1 MKGRAHFRVV
11 GRLDNAARVVAGT
24 VTIDRSTGLF
34 AVRPLRRR
42 RVYELPLSTVA
53 DMVCARMLRAEAFA
67 QRLARA
73 EKRKAGRC

>member
-1 MKGRAHFRVV
+1 MKRARFRIT

-24 VTIDRSTGLF
+24 VTIDRAAGTFG
-34 AVRPLRRR
+34 VRPLRRR

-53 DMVCARMLRAEAFA
+53 DMVVDRILRAEAFA

-73 EKRKAGRC
+73 ARRKHN